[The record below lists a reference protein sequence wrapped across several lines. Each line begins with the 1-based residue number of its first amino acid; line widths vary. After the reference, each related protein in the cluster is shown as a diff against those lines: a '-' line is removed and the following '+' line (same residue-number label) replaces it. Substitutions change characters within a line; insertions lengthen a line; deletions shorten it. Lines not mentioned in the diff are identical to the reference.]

1 MNTMKNN
8 SGYSIGII
16 GYGFVGEATAK
27 GFATNKENQVFWYD
41 KFKESPNTL
50 DEVVTNSEFIFICL
64 PTPMFRDYSG
74 QDISIVEGVME
85 EIASKLKGTGKVVI
99 VKSTVLPG
107 TTQKFQDKY
116 PEINFA
122 MNPEFLTQAKANE
135 DFLKPARTVIGVSDE
150 GVGIRIKNIYKT
162 ILGEDQKYFLVG
174 LTEAE
179 IIKYMSNLMLAS
191 KVLLANEFYELTEKI
206 GANYKEVYKAVEAD
220 PRIGSHLNV
229 PGSDGDFGFGGACF
243 PKDTLGLLSFSKQSG
258 VEMDALKA
266 IWEKNLKIRKNRD
279 WEHMDNAFGRGAS
292 DNKK

>member
-1 MNTMKNN
+1 MNNV
-8 SGYSIGII
+8 GII

-27 GFATNKENQVFWYD
+27 GFASSKENEVFWYD

-74 QDISIVEGVME
+74 QDISIVEGVIE
-85 EIASKLKGTGKVVI
+85 EIAPKLKGTDKVLI
-99 VKSTVLPG
+99 IKSTVLPG

-122 MNPEFLTQAKANE
+122 MNPEFLTQSKAND
-135 DFLKPARTVIGVSDE
+135 DFLNPARTVLGVSNQK
-150 GVGIRIKNIYKT
+150 VGGRISQIYKT
-162 ILGEDQKYFLVG
+162 ILSSDQKYFLVG

-191 KVLLANEFYELTEKI
+191 KVLLANEFYMLSEKI
-206 GANYKEVYKAVEAD
+206 GANYKEIYKAVEAD

-229 PGSDGDFGFGGACF
+229 PGPDGDLGFGGACF
-243 PKDTLGLLSFSKQSG
+243 PKDTLGLLSFSKQKDVDMS
-258 VEMDALKA
+258 ALNA

-292 DNKK
+292 KKN

>member
-1 MNTMKNN
+1 MNK
-8 SGYSIGII
+8 IGII
-16 GYGFVGEATAK
+16 GYGFVGEATGK
-27 GFATNKENQVFWYD
+27 GFSSSPKNKVLWYD

-50 DEVVTNSEFIFICL
+50 DEVVINSEFIFICL

-85 EIASKLKGTGKVVI
+85 EIAPKLQGTDKVVI

-116 PEINFA
+116 PEINFI

-135 DFLKPARTVIGVSDE
+135 DFLKPARTVIG
-150 GVGIRIKNIYKT
+150 GKNEEVKNRVMNPYKS
-162 ILGEDQKYFLVG
+162 ILKDQKYFLVG

-179 IIKYMSNLMLAS
+179 MIKYMSNIMLAS
-191 KVLLANEFYELTEKI
+191 KVLLANEFYILNEAI
-206 GANYKEVYKAVEAD
+206 GANYKEIYKAVEAD

-229 PGSDGDFGFGGACF
+229 PGSDGDLGFGGACF
-243 PKDTLGLLSFSKQSG
+243 PKDTLGLLAFAKQKEVDMS
-258 VEMDALKA
+258 ALNG
-266 IWEKNLKIRKNRD
+266 IWQKNLKIRKNRD

-292 DNKK
+292 KKS